1 MTHLFFDLD
10 HTLWDFEKNSDKTFE
25 FLFKKHQIPCDLEK
39 FLYYYRNINVSYW
52 ERYRKNEVSK
62 EVLKT
67 GRLNDTFDK
76 IKVSI
81 SDELIQLLAE
91 EYLLYL
97 PKNNHLFEGTIE
109 TLTYLKN
116 KYHLHL
122 ITNGFNEVQY
132 EKIKNSNLEPYF
144 EQIIT
149 SEDIGV
155 KKPDPAIFDF
165 ALKKANATKKES
177 VMIGDNWEADVMGAL
192 QFGMKAIYFNPE
204 NKIVGESITSISSLL
219 ELKKLF

>member
-39 FLYYYRNINVSYW
+39 FLYYYRNLNLSYW
-52 ERYRKNEVSK
+52 ERYRKNEISK
-62 EVLKT
+62 DLLEIELLKE
-67 GRLNDTFDK
+67 TFNK
-76 IKVSI
+76 INISI
-81 SDELIQLLAE
+81 SDTLIHTLAK
-91 EYLLYL
+91 EYILHL
-97 PKNNHLFEGTIE
+97 PDYNYLFEGAIE
-109 TLTYLKN
+109 ILTYLQD

-122 ITNGFNEVQY
+122 ITNGFHKVQH
-132 EKIKNSNLEPYF
+132 EKIKNSNLEPFF

-204 NKIVGESITSISSLL
+204 NKLVGESITSISHLL